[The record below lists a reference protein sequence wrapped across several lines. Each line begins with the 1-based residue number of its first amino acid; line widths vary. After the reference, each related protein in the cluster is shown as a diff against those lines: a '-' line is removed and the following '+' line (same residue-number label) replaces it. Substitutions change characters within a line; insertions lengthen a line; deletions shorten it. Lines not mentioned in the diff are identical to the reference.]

1 MAQTTSPSTQKYL
14 SFCLGQEM
22 YAVPVADILEIVRE
36 QKITHVPRLPSY
48 IKGVVNL
55 RGKIVPVMDLREKLN
70 ITSQIDSTG
79 CMIVSQV
86 VLPTGMALA
95 ALIVDAVD
103 TVLDKENYA
112 YEETPELGSGVHREW
127 TDGILNHEGKSL
139 TVMNLK
145 RLLADE
151 AETLFPQT
159 N

>member
-1 MAQTTSPSTQKYL
+1 MAQMNTPSTEKYL
-14 SFCLGQEM
+14 SFSLGQEM
-22 YAVPVADILEIVRE
+22 YAVPVSDILEIVRE
-36 QKITHVPRLPSY
+36 QKITHVPRLPSH

-70 ITSQIDSTG
+70 ITSENASTG

-86 VLPTGMALA
+86 GLQTGMALA

-103 TVLDKENYA
+103 TVLDKGNYS
-112 YEETPELGSGVHREW
+112 YEETPDVGSGVHREW
-127 TDGILNHEGKSL
+127 TDGLINYDGKSL

-151 AETLFPQT
+151 AAALFPQS